1 MPNVVDE
8 KDSALI
14 EMLQRDSR
22 IPLKTLGAS
31 IGLSASATQ
40 ERVQRLERDGV
51 IEAFTIRVAPEART
65 ARAYMLVTTEA
76 RNCAEVAPQLQHIE
90 EVVVCDSVA
99 GEIDMILTVEA
110 ASGER
115 LQAIRDEIA
124 GIDGVK
130 SVVTAARMV
139 RRFARGPA

>member
-1 MPNVVDE
+1 MDE
-8 KDSALI
+8 KDGALI
-14 EMLQRDSR
+14 EMLRRDSR
-22 IPLKTLGAS
+22 TPLKTLGAS

-40 ERVQRLERDGV
+40 ERLQRLEREQV
-51 IEAFTIRVAPEART
+51 IEAFTIRVAPEARA
-65 ARAYMLVTTEA
+65 ARAYMLLTTEA
-76 RNCAEVAPQLQHIE
+76 RNCAEVAPRIQHIQ

-124 GIDGVK
+124 AVEGVK
-130 SVVTAARMV
+130 SVVTAARLV
-139 RRFARGPA
+139 RRFARGPG